1 MSDIRAVKR
10 NISMQ
15 HWAAIIADRNTTDL
29 TVKEYCTRNNLSR
42 NSYFYWLRQLRQEA
56 ADSLDLKSLTKNT
69 VRQEE
74 NCIVE
79 LLPSGKKEMVAPEF
93 IQEDETADESEGDS
107 LKTAIPHFMRSC
119 GFLLLTEDDR
129 TKRLAHFEIS
139 LKMGL

>member
-56 ADSLDLKSLTKNT
+56 TDSLDLKSLTKNT

-79 LLPSGKKEMVAPEF
+79 LVPSGKRMQPIHRV
-93 IQEDETADESEGDS
+93 
-107 LKTAIPHFMRSC
+107 KTTCGYITRRERTIPRKFTSMITTTVRVQ
-119 GFLLLTEDDR
+119 R
-129 TKRLAHFEIS
+129 R
-139 LKMGL
+139 